1 MTLALPP
8 GIGFVPAH
16 RFPMDQP
23 RAQLSPARRRARI
36 VVWAALGVV
45 LLFRVAVFPPGPE
58 ESWLPRFS
66 FERQPRFQPPQQRR
80 HRPTPTPP
88 ARSEVPADF
97 PRLQIE
103 IAAKDVTTLRGYVW
117 NGWRG
122 ETQERPEILAT
133 VREGGKVYPRVAL
146 HLKGSAGSFRPFDD
160 KPALTLNFAKHEPG
174 RRFHGYTK
182 ISLNNSVQDATYLSE
197 AICRELVQAA
207 GIPVPRV
214 SHATVLINGADKGLY
229 VLAEGYNKDFLRRHF
244 KKPDGNLYDG
254 GFVRDVRPDMA
265 LNAGDAA
272 PDRAK
277 INELISAANLRD
289 PAERWDRLGRVLDV
303 DRFVTLLALEV
314 LMCNWDGYSMNRNN
328 YRIYDDPESG
338 RLIFMPHGMDQMFD
352 SPPGRFPVDGPIL
365 VPMRGLVA
373 EAVITS
379 PPGQAKFLAR
389 LGQLATN
396 QFDART
402 ITNRVHELAGQLVP
416 TLAAYSPEM
425 VRQHAH
431 NVATFCDHIG
441 RRFQSVADQLSAP
454 PGPPVFDAQGVAR
467 LERWRPRLGLGNPDA
482 QLERGEAGGHPI
494 LRVTLRD
501 RRASPSWRSWVFLE
515 PGRYRFEARVRAAE
529 GEGGEGGRARIR
541 ISGWR
546 SAEAPLQ
553 GAEWLPLACPFEV
566 AGPAAQLQFVCE
578 YIGPPGEAWFDLD
591 SLRLVRLGRE
601 R

>member
-1 MTLALPP
+1 
-8 GIGFVPAH
+8 
-16 RFPMDQP
+16 MDQP
-23 RAQLSPARRRARI
+23 RATLSPARRRARI
-36 VVWAALGVV
+36 LVWAALGVV
-45 LLFRVAVFPPGPE
+45 LLLRVTVFPPGPD
-58 ESWLPRFS
+58 ESWLPRLS
-66 FERQPRFQPPQQRR
+66 FERQGRPQPPQQRR

-88 ARSEVPADF
+88 ARFAVPGDF
-97 PRLQIE
+97 PRLHIE
-103 IAAKDVTTLRGYVW
+103 IAAKDVATLRGYVW

-122 ETQERPEILAT
+122 ETQERPEVLAT
-133 VREGGKVYPRVAL
+133 VREGDKVYPRVAL

-182 ISLNNSVQDATYLSE
+182 LSLNNSVQDATYISE

-207 GIPVPRV
+207 GIPVPQV

-244 KKPDGNLYDG
+244 RKADGNLYDG

-277 INELISAANLRD
+277 ITELITAAGLRE
-289 PAERWDRLGRVLDV
+289 PTERWDRLGRVLDV
-303 DRFVTLLALEV
+303 DRFITLLALEV

-338 RLIFMPHGMDQMFD
+338 RLVFMPHGMDQMFD
-352 SPPGRFPVDGPIL
+352 WPPGRFPVDGPIL

-373 EAVITS
+373 EGVITS
-379 PPGQAKFLAR
+379 PPGQARFLAR
-389 LGQLATN
+389 LGHLATN
-396 QFDART
+396 QFEART
-402 ITNRVHELAGQLVP
+402 ITNRVRVLADQLVP
-416 TLAAYSPEM
+416 TLAAYGPDM
-425 VRQHAH
+425 VRQHAR
-431 NVATFCDHIG
+431 NVASFSDRIS
-441 RRFQSVADQLSAP
+441 RRFQSVVDQLSAP
-454 PGPPVFDAQGVAR
+454 PGPPAFDAEGVAR

-482 QLERGEAGGHPI
+482 QLERGETGGHPI
-494 LRVTLRD
+494 LRVALRD

-515 PGRYRFEARVRAAE
+515 PGRYRFEARARAGE
-529 GEGGEGGRARIR
+529 GEGSEGGRARIR

-546 SAEAPLQ
+546 AAETPLR
-553 GAEWLPLACPFEV
+553 GAEWISLACPFEV
-566 AGPAAQLQFVCE
+566 AGPATQLQFVCE
-578 YIGPPGEAWFDLD
+578 YIGPPGEAWFDVD